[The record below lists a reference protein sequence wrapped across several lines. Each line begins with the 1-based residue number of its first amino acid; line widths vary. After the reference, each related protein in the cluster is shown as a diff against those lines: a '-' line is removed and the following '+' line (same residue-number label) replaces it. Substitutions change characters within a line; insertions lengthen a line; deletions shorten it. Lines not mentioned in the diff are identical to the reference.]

1 MQEKEEKSGEKNILE
16 GGKDGMKAWRVK
28 GEPGVEVLRAAS

>member
-1 MQEKEEKSGEKNILE
+1 MQEKEEKSGEKNIL